1 MRIARELV
9 DERVVVH
16 NYGAGG
22 TGYQGSWGMAKEA
35 VDLLSP
41 DALES
46 KL

>member
-1 MRIARELV
+1 M
-9 DERVVVH
+9 VH

-35 VDLLSP
+35 VELLRP
-41 DALES
+41 DNMTS